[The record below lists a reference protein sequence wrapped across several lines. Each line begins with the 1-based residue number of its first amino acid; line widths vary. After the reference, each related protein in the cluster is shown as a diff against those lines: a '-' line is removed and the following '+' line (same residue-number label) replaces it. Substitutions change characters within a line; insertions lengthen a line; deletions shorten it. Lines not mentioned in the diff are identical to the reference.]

1 MCFARNIYIEN
12 ITCTINLVSN
22 MESRKVQKVGYST
35 MTVSLP
41 SEWVKQN
48 DISPGD
54 PVFLAPEN
62 DGSLRVMPQKVA
74 QKEEAEEYI
83 VNADACH
90 EEGLMERI
98 VIGSYVLGRDVIRI
112 SSSHRIRKEQMQE
125 IRRIVPKLI
134 GLGILEETSKNL
146 LLQCSIDV
154 KKFQLDMLIRRL
166 SVLASTILVETLQS
180 LAENNEALAEEA
192 IRREDEA
199 DMIYY
204 LTLRLLLVAQKKPSI
219 AAELGL
225 NDPVIIP
232 AGRVLLQDLESIADY
247 GESIA
252 GKVISLGAYKNKLPT
267 QVIDD
272 IHHLGELAH
281 TIFQKATECCFSRDL
296 KVANGLLAMKSVL
309 ETESNRLMQELPEIP
324 FLRAIMSDLSKIA
337 DKGASIAH
345 LAINLALEN
354 PGKQLKDIL
363 TIVKH
368 ERTLQL

>member
-1 MCFARNIYIEN
+1 
-12 ITCTINLVSN
+12 

-35 MTVSLP
+35 ITVSLP

-48 DISPGD
+48 DINPGD
-54 PVFLAPEN
+54 SVFLAPEK

-112 SSSHRIRKEQMQE
+112 NSSHRIRKEQMEE
-125 IRRIVPKLI
+125 IRGIVRKLI
-134 GLGILEETSKNL
+134 GLGILEETSKNI

-154 KKFQLDMLIRRL
+154 RKFQLDMLIRRL
-166 SVLASTILVETLQS
+166 SVLASTILSETLQA
-180 LAENNEALAEEA
+180 LAENNNALAEEA

-204 LTLRLLLVAQKKPSI
+204 LALRLLLTAQKKPNI

-225 NDPVIIP
+225 SDPLIIP

-252 GKVISLGAYKNKLPT
+252 RKVISLGAYRDKLSP

-281 TIFQKATECCFSRDL
+281 TIFQKAVDCGFSRDL
-296 KVANGLLAMKSVL
+296 KVANGLLAMKNVL
-309 ETESNRLMQELPEIP
+309 EVESNRLMQQLPEIP
-324 FLRAIMSDLSKIA
+324 YLRATISDLSKIA

-345 LAINLALEN
+345 LAINLALED

-363 TIVKH
+363 KIVKH
-368 ERTLQL
+368 ERTLQV